1 MAIIGERR
9 RKTVASGY
17 ETDPLFTYASE
28 VSNLMSNI
36 RLESGNTIDCFKDAR
51 DIVMNESANA
61 TMRNFFVENSYD
73 PTGMTEREIE
83 DHILTMEAQYE
94 NDCEAIM
101 EHVGPAEMNPVVGMT
116 FPLHKN
122 ILMNMVFDKGAI
134 QKVVAVQPKFTLTM
148 ETRILVDTEG
158 NEIDMFTEQHKMT
171 AAIDKTAAVTEFDI
185 TLPLTDEQ
193 EIVHTYLG
201 GLAGADEL
209 SIETKVCAVL
219 VKDVYY
225 EVGDILPDEV
235 TGYVEIDGTG
245 KIAETAGTHDTW
257 YRVEMRFVPGYQGF
271 ERTFMQPVKIAH
283 KALVDGAVQVVETAD
298 IISGSMEKNRLNI
311 VALRGNIT
319 DVRVSS
325 KLDTSNARQTTCSVK
340 WKAKT
345 DIVEIPEAI
354 PMNTTINPESVKD
367 ISAMYNVNQVTKIMS
382 LFKTAMGNYKDDKIH
397 QFLNDSYKR
406 LGERSRN
413 YTTYNFAPRAG
424 YSGDHIEWRRN
435 TFMEHLDRH
444 VLKLTYALNDPNMVV
459 TIFGNPDIINRIT
472 PVEYSYQTPG
482 QIGPMELDY
491 QKTVVTSHKRVYQ
504 FISSDKMRNTDEL
517 LIILCPRGTE
527 RITYRIYDYQMYI
540 SNEIRN
546 ANNPALP
553 AIHTFERWKMVEY
566 QPVQG
571 RINIL
576 NPSGLT
582 EDYDVIPVRTKA

>member
-1 MAIIGERR
+1 
-9 RKTVASGY
+9 
-17 ETDPLFTYASE
+17 
-28 VSNLMSNI
+28 
-36 RLESGNTIDCFKDAR
+36 
-51 DIVMNESANA
+51 
-61 TMRNFFVENSYD
+61 
-73 PTGMTEREIE
+73 
-83 DHILTMEAQYE
+83 
-94 NDCEAIM
+94 M
-101 EHVGPAEMNPVVGMT
+101 EHVGVAEMNPVVGMT

-158 NEIDMFTEQHKMT
+158 NEIDMFLDQNLMT
-171 AAIDKTAAVTEFDI
+171 AAIDKTASLKEFDMTLPVTED
-185 TLPLTDEQ
+185 Q

-209 SIETKVCAVL
+209 SIETMVCAVL

-225 EVGDILPDEV
+225 EVGDILPDEE
-235 TGYVEIDGTG
+235 TGYVELGG
-245 KIAETAGTHDTW
+245 KVAEEAGAHDTW
-257 YRVEMRFVPGYQGF
+257 YRVMMPFVPGYQGY
-271 ERTFMQPVKIAH
+271 ERTFMHPVKIQH
-283 KALVDGAVQVVETAD
+283 KSNASGAVEVVEVMDMLAGTMD
-298 IISGSMEKNRLNI
+298 KNRLNI
-311 VALRGNIT
+311 MSHKGVIT
-319 DVRVSS
+319 QVRVRS

-345 DIVEIPEAI
+345 QIVEIPEAT
-354 PMNTTINPESVKD
+354 PLNTTINPESVKD

-382 LFKTAMGNYKDDKIH
+382 LFKTALGNYKDDKIH

-406 LGERSRN
+406 LDNRSKN

-424 YSGDHIEWRRN
+424 YYGDHIEWRRN

-472 PVEYSYQTPG
+472 PVEYTYQTPG
-482 QIGPMELDY
+482 QIGPMELDF

-504 FISSDKMRNTDEL
+504 FISSDKMRDTDEL
-517 LIILCPRGTE
+517 IVILCPRGTE
-527 RITYRIYDYQMYI
+527 RITYRIYDYQMYV

-553 AIHTFERWKMVEY
+553 AIHAFERWKAVEY

-571 RINIL
+571 RIQII

-582 EDYDVIPVRTKA
+582 EDYDAVPVRQRA

>member
-1 MAIIGERR
+1 MAIIGTRR
-9 RKTVASGY
+9 PKTVASGY
-17 ETDPLFTYASE
+17 ETDPMFSYASE
-28 VSNLMSNI
+28 VHSLMSNI
-36 RLESGNTIDCFKDAR
+36 KLESMVDGFKDAR
-51 DIVMNESANA
+51 DLVMNESANA
-61 TMRNFFVENSYD
+61 TMRNFFVENSCD
-73 PTGMTEREIE
+73 RAGMTEREYE
-83 DHILTMEAQYE
+83 DHVITMENQFE

-101 EHVGPAEMNPVVGMT
+101 EHVGVAEMNPVVGMT

-158 NEIDMFTEQHKMT
+158 NEIDMFLDQNLMT
-171 AAIDKTAAVTEFDI
+171 AAIDKTAALKEFDLTLPVTED
-185 TLPLTDEQ
+185 Q

-209 SIETKVCAVL
+209 SIETMVCAVL

-225 EVGDILPDEV
+225 EVGDILPDEE
-235 TGYVEIDGTG
+235 TGYVELGG
-245 KIAETAGTHDTW
+245 KIAEEAGAHDTW
-257 YRVEMRFVPGYQGF
+257 YRVMMPFVPGYQGY
-271 ERTFMQPVKIAH
+271 ERTFMHPVKIQH
-283 KALVDGAVQVVETAD
+283 KSNASGEVEVVEVMDMLAGTMD
-298 IISGSMEKNRLNI
+298 KNRLNI
-311 VALRGNIT
+311 MSHKGVIT
-319 DVRVSS
+319 QVRVRS

-345 DIVEIPEAI
+345 SIVEIPEATAI
-354 PMNTTINPESVKD
+354 NTTINPESVKD

-382 LFKTAMGNYKDDKIH
+382 LFKTALGNYKDDKIH

-406 LGERSRN
+406 LDNRSKN

-424 YSGDHIEWRRN
+424 YYGDHIEWRRN

-482 QIGPMELDY
+482 QIGPMELDF

-504 FISSDKMRNTDEL
+504 FISSDKMRDTDEL
-517 LIILCPRGTE
+517 IVILCPRGTE
-527 RITYRIYDYQMYI
+527 RITYRIYDYQMYV

-553 AIHTFERWKMVEY
+553 AIHAFERWKAVEY
-566 QPVQG
+566 QSVQG
-571 RINIL
+571 RIQIV

-582 EDYDVIPVRTKA
+582 EDYDAVPVRTRA

>member
-28 VSNLMSNI
+28 VSNLMGNI
-36 RLESGNTIDCFKDAR
+36 KLESMVDCFKDAR
-51 DIVMNESANA
+51 DIVMNEAAHAS
-61 TMRNFFVENSYD
+61 MKNFFVENSYD
-73 PTGMTEREIE
+73 AEGMTEREIE
-83 DHILTMEAQYE
+83 DHIMTMEAQFE

-101 EHVGPAEMNPVVGMT
+101 EHVGTAEMNPVVGMT

-134 QKVVAVQPKFTLTM
+134 QKVVALQPKFTLTM

-171 AAIDKTAAVTEFDI
+171 AAIDKTAAVTEFDVE
-185 TLPLTDEQ
+185 LPLLDTQ

-225 EVGDILPDEV
+225 EVGDILPNED
-235 TGYVEIDGTG
+235 GYVEIDGTG
-245 KIAETAGTHDTW
+245 VVAEDAQTLDTW
-257 YRVEMRFVPGYQGF
+257 YRVDMRFVPGYQGF
-271 ERTFMQPVKIAH
+271 ERTFMHPVVIEH
-283 KALVDGAVQVVETAD
+283 KSNASGTVEVVKTSD
-298 IISGSMEKNRLNI
+298 IISGTMEKSRLNI
-311 VALRGNIT
+311 MALHGNIT
-319 DVRVSS
+319 KVRVSS

-354 PMNTTINPESVKD
+354 PLNTTINPESVKD
-367 ISAMYNVNQVTKIMS
+367 ISAMYNVNQVTKVMS
-382 LFKTAMGNYKDDKIH
+382 LFKTALGNYKDDKIY
-397 QFLNDSYKR
+397 QFLNDSFKR
-406 LGERSRN
+406 LPERSRN
-413 YTTYNFAPRAG
+413 YSTYNFAPRAG
-424 YSGDHIEWRRN
+424 YAGDHIQWRRD

-504 FISSDKMRNTDEL
+504 FISSDKMRHTDEL
-517 LIILCPRGTE
+517 IVILCPRGTE

-553 AIHTFERWKMVEY
+553 AIHTFERWKAVEY

-571 RINIL
+571 RIQIA

-582 EDYDVIPVRTKA
+582 EDYDAVPVRNRA

>member
-9 RKTVASGY
+9 KKSITSGY
-17 ETDPLFTYASE
+17 ETDPMFAYATE

-36 RLESGNTIDCFKDAR
+36 KLESMVDCFKDAR
-51 DIVMNESANA
+51 DIVMNEAASA
-61 TMRNFFVENSYD
+61 TMKNFFVENSYD

-83 DHILTMEAQYE
+83 DHITTMEAQYE

-101 EHVGPAEMNPVVGMT
+101 EHVGTAEMNPVVGMT
-116 FPLHKN
+116 FPMHKN

-134 QKVVAVQPKFTLTM
+134 QKVVALQPKFTLTM

-171 AAIDKTAAVTEFDI
+171 AAIDKTAAVKTFDVA
-185 TLPLTDEQ
+185 LPLTDEQ

-225 EVGDILPDEV
+225 EVGDILPNAE
-235 TGYVEIDGTG
+235 GYVEIDGSG
-245 KIAETAGTHDTW
+245 EIATEPGAHDTW
-257 YRVEMRFVPGYQGF
+257 YRVDMRFVPGYHGF
-271 ERTFMQPVKIAH
+271 ERTFMQPVKIQH
-283 KALVDGAVQVVETAD
+283 KSNASGKVEIVETAD
-298 IISGSMEKNRLNI
+298 ILSGSMEKNRLNI
-311 VALRGNIT
+311 IALRGNIT

-367 ISAMYNVNQVTKIMS
+367 ISALYNVNQVTKIMS
-382 LFKTAMGNYKDDKIH
+382 LFKTAMGNYKDDKIYE
-397 QFLNDSYKR
+397 FLNNSYKG
-406 LGERSRN
+406 LDERSRN
-413 YTTYNFAPRAG
+413 FTSYNFAPRAG
-424 YSGDHIEWRRN
+424 YYGDHIQWRRD
-435 TFMEHLDRH
+435 TFMEHLDQH
-444 VLKLTYALNDPNMVV
+444 VQKLTYALNDPNMTVV
-459 TIFGNPDIINRIT
+459 IFGNPSIINRIT

-517 LIILCPRGTE
+517 IVILCPRGTE

-553 AIHTFERWKMVEY
+553 AIHTFERWKMVQY

-571 RINIL
+571 RVQIV

-582 EDYDVIPVRTKA
+582 EDYDAVPVRSKA

>member
-9 RKTVASGY
+9 LKSVASGY
-17 ETDPLFTYASE
+17 ETDPMYAYASE
-28 VSNLMSNI
+28 VSTLMSNI
-36 RLESGNTIDCFKDAR
+36 KLESMVDGFKDAR

-61 TMRNFFVENSYD
+61 TMRNFFVENSCD
-73 PTGMTEREIE
+73 RASMTEREYE
-83 DHILTMEAQYE
+83 DHMTTMEAQYD

-101 EHVGPAEMNPVVGMT
+101 EHVGTAEMNPVVGMT

-134 QKVVAVQPKFTLTM
+134 QKVVAVAPKFTLTM

-158 NEIDMFTEQHKMT
+158 NEIDMFLDQNLMT
-171 AAIDKTAAVTEFDI
+171 AAIDKTASITEFDVE
-185 TLPLTDEQ
+185 LPLTEDT
-193 EIVHTYLG
+193 EIVHDKLG

-209 SIETKVCAVL
+209 SIETMVCAVL

-235 TGYVEIDGTG
+235 TGYVEEGG
-245 KIAETAGTHDTW
+245 VVAEEAGAHDTW
-257 YRVEMRFVPGYQGF
+257 YRVMMPFVPGYQGY
-271 ERTFMQPVKIAH
+271 ERTFMHPVKIQH
-283 KALVDGAVQVVETAD
+283 KSNATGTVKVVETSD
-298 IISGSMEKNRLNI
+298 MISGTMEKNRLNI
-311 VALRGNIT
+311 MSLKGNIT
-319 DVRVSS
+319 QVRVRS

-345 DIVEIPEAI
+345 SIVEIPEAI
-354 PMNTTINPESVKD
+354 PLNTTINPESVKD

-382 LFKTAMGNYKDDKIH
+382 LFKTALGNYKDDKIH
-397 QFLNDSYKR
+397 QFLDESFKR
-406 LGERSRN
+406 LDARSKN
-413 YTTYNFAPRAG
+413 YTSYNFAPRTG
-424 YSGDHIEWRRN
+424 YYGDHIEWRRA

-459 TIFGNPDIINRIT
+459 SIFGNPDIINRIT
-472 PVEYSYQTPG
+472 PVEYTYQTPG
-482 QIGPMELDY
+482 QIGPMELDF

-504 FISSDKMRNTDEL
+504 FISSDKMRDTDEL
-517 LIILCPRGTE
+517 IVILCPRGTE

-553 AIHTFERWKMVEY
+553 AIHTFERWKAVEY

-571 RINIL
+571 RIQIL

-582 EDYDVIPVRTKA
+582 EDYDAFPIRNKA

>member
-1 MAIIGERR
+1 MAIVGERR
-9 RKTVASGY
+9 KRNIASGY
-17 ETDPLFTYASE
+17 ESDPMYAYASE
-28 VSNLMSNI
+28 VSTLMSNI
-36 RLESGNTIDCFKDAR
+36 KLESTVDGFKDAR
-51 DIVMNESANA
+51 DLVMNEAANA
-61 TMRNFFVENSYD
+61 SMRDFFVENSCD
-73 PTGMTEREIE
+73 RTGMTEREYE
-83 DHILTMEAQYE
+83 DHMVTMENQFE

-101 EHVGPAEMNPVVGMT
+101 EHVGTAEMNPVVGMT

-134 QKVVAVQPKFTLTM
+134 QKVVAVAPKFTLTM

-158 NEIDMFTEQHKMT
+158 NEIDMFLDQNLMT
-171 AAIDKTAAVTEFDI
+171 AAIDKTAAVTEFDVQ
-185 TLPLTDEQ
+185 LPLTEDT

-209 SIETKVCAVL
+209 SIDTMVCAVK

-225 EVGDILPDEV
+225 EKGDILPDDV
-235 TGYVEIDGTG
+235 TGYVETDGTG
-245 KIAETAGTHDTW
+245 TIAEAPGSHDTW
-257 YRVEMRFVPGYQGF
+257 YRVVMPFVPGYQGY
-271 ERTFMQPVKIAH
+271 ERTFMHPVKIAH
-283 KALVDGAVQVVETAD
+283 KSLVGGEVKVVETVD
-298 IISGSMEKNRLNI
+298 MLSGTMEKNRLNI
-311 VALRGNIT
+311 MALRGNIS
-319 DVRVSS
+319 DVRVRS

-345 DIVEIPEAI
+345 SIVEIPEAI
-354 PMNTTINPESVKD
+354 PLNTTINPESVKD

-382 LFKTAMGNYKDDKIH
+382 LFKTALGNYKDDKIH
-397 QFLNDSYKR
+397 QYLDESFKR
-406 LGERSRN
+406 LDTRSKN
-413 YTTYNFAPRAG
+413 YTSYNFAPRAG
-424 YSGDHIEWRRN
+424 YYGDHIEWRRN

-444 VLKLTYALNDPNMVV
+444 VLQLTYALNDPNMVV

-472 PVEYSYQTPG
+472 PVDYTYQTPA
-482 QIGPMELDY
+482 QIGPMELDF

-504 FISSDKMRNTDEL
+504 FVSSDKMRDTDEL
-517 LIILCPRGTE
+517 IVILCPRGTE

-576 NPSGLT
+576 NPSGMT
-582 EDYDVIPVRTKA
+582 EDYDALPVRTKA